1 MEPALSLAHPGTLET
16 RHVLRDGALFAILK
30 TLAHGTGFTVVAEI
44 VGNGNSE
51 AAQLRPYSFS
61 QRDEASAFLTE
72 VASSFAYLGCEVLR
86 A

>member
-1 MEPALSLAHPGTLET
+1 MEPAFSLARSGTLET

-30 TLAHGTGFTVVAEI
+30 TLAHGAGFTVVAEL
-44 VGNGNSE
+44 VGNGDSE
-51 AAQLRPYSFS
+51 ATQSRPYSFA

-72 VASSFAYLGCEVLR
+72 VASSFAYLGCEVRR

>member
-1 MEPALSLAHPGTLET
+1 MEPAPSPAHTGALET

-30 TLAHGTGFTVVAEI
+30 TLAHGSGFTVVAEF
-44 VGNGNSE
+44 VANGNKE
-51 AAQLRPYSFS
+51 AAHLRPYSFA

-72 VASSFAYLGCEVLR
+72 VASSFAYLGCDVQR